1 ARVGRA
7 QQGGRT
13 MIVTTM
19 NDIPGYEVDEVFGEV
34 MGLTVRSR
42 NVGSQ
47 IGAGFKSI
55 LGGELKGMT
64 KALVDSREQVRQRM
78 IEEAEAHGANAI
90 IAMRFDTSEMG
101 GNWTEICAYGTAVR
115 VHKV

>member
-1 ARVGRA
+1 
-7 QQGGRT
+7 

-64 KALVDSREQVRQRM
+64 KALVASREQVRQRM
-78 IEEAEAHGANAI
+78 IDEAETKGANAI

-101 GNWTEICAYGTAVR
+101 GNWTEICAYGTAVK
-115 VHKV
+115 VHKL

>member
-1 ARVGRA
+1 
-7 QQGGRT
+7 

-19 NDIPGYEVDEVFGEV
+19 NDIPGYRVDEVFGEV

-42 NVGSQ
+42 NIGSQ
-47 IGAGFKSI
+47 LGAQLKSI

-64 KALVDSREQVRQRM
+64 KALVASREDVMQRM
-78 IEEAEAHGANAI
+78 IEEAEGKGANAI

-101 GNWTEICAYGTAVR
+101 PNWTEICAYGTAVSAT
-115 VHKV
+115 KI

>member
-1 ARVGRA
+1 
-7 QQGGRT
+7 

-42 NVGSQ
+42 NIGSQ
-47 IGAGFKSI
+47 LGAGFKSI

-64 KALVDSREQVRQRM
+64 KALVASREQVRERM
-78 IEEAEAHGANAI
+78 IEEAEAAGANAI

-101 GNWTEICAYGTAVR
+101 GNWTEICAYGTAVK
-115 VHKV
+115 VHKA

>member
-1 ARVGRA
+1 
-7 QQGGRT
+7 

-19 NDIPGYEVDEVFGEV
+19 NDIPGYGVDEVYGEV

-42 NVGSQ
+42 NIGSQ
-47 IGAGFKSI
+47 IGAGLKSI

-64 KALVDSREQVRQRM
+64 KALIDSRQQVMERM
-78 IEEAEAHGANAI
+78 IEEAEGKGANAI

-101 GNWTEICAYGTAVR
+101 GQWTEICAYGTAVR
-115 VHKV
+115 LHKT

>member
-1 ARVGRA
+1 
-7 QQGGRT
+7 

-19 NDIPGYEVDEVFGEV
+19 NDIPGYEIDEVYGEV

-47 IGAGFKSI
+47 MGASLKSM

-64 KALVDSREQVRQRM
+64 KALVASRQEVMERM
-78 IEEAEAHGANAI
+78 VAEAEAKGANAI

-101 GNWTEICAYGTAVR
+101 GIWTEICAYGTAVR
-115 VHKV
+115 AHKA